1 MDSIM
6 DSIGESME
14 EDSKR
19 VSFGDRSSSKTEPPA
34 APLVPAVNHDSHS
47 FKRWLRSMRRRRT
60 PNYDGPPRYV
70 VGWPDD
76 ESKDESYRMCPSL
89 YQSQPDQSSTAS
101 SSNLHTV
108 KTASVGSLSLLTR
121 PRTSTQTS
129 TQRSAC
135 RSSALSGSDAR
146 VSIDSNRL
154 TSTLSLDEGAW
165 NRAVQRRQVIREIM
179 ETEIT
184 YLAGLKALAEV
195 LATLGITQTALQR
208 SALDLI
214 GLHENLLTKLEGTA
228 LQSDRI
234 NMPIWTT
241 ARRRI
246 KFGGVDASLA
256 KANRKA
262 VTTRKL
268 REPIDSRIKASKSVA
283 AEPNEAAEVAKIM
296 QSMLPQFKVYEDYG
310 VKYQLVSKE
319 IDLLRKSITSW
330 QAFDHGIEAL
340 LKNVASTNTRE
351 ALSNQCFTL
360 GDLLMKPIQRVC
372 KYQLLLAELLKS
384 TPVADCPSSHAI
396 IEGALQR
403 TLSASQDIN
412 RATGDPV
419 AKDRIRKTMLLGE
432 RLEFVKKG
440 DRSVLHDFG
449 PIKVCG
455 TLHVTYQ
462 NKDSVVGEYMMCCL
476 FAKYFLLATASEDSR
491 KFNAVAVIHV
501 PGASVEAPDNGIGIH
516 CLYAPYSWKLVFEV
530 RKQTFE
536 IVLTACSE
544 REATRW
550 KDNLLRQSLAET
562 PHSFDENIIMQKYST
577 TQLALEPLSA
587 VVFAGQVHNLTRRSS
602 IHGSMFTTPSHTD
615 CVRLLIKGTQAVPH
629 DNHTRASTLGRSQSL
644 QLGRH
649 SVVLAPKRQDRIRM
663 EKWLYDVWTCDVLP
677 YPGMPAWRGE
687 HLIRSSAESFIR
699 RLSSRR
705 PFTRRSSSLTTTIT
719 ARSMERT
726 ATCKEEDLIWD
737 YIEPAETL
745 SSSTNS
751 TKNHEAGHEE
761 KKDDFDRL
769 SWGVRVPQQ
778 RKVSSSKGWGEKKKA
793 NSPFGS
799 ERNKPSS
806 LRKKWSVSIFKGSSP
821 ALPAIAY

>member
-1 MDSIM
+1 M
-6 DSIGESME
+6 DSIGESLE
-14 EDSKR
+14 QGPKR
-19 VSFGDRSSSKTEPPA
+19 QSFGDRSSISEPTPVPLMPA
-34 APLVPAVNHDSHS
+34 AHHDSHS
-47 FKRWLRSMRRRRT
+47 FKRWIRSMRKKRT

-135 RSSALSGSDAR
+135 RSSAFSGSDAR
-146 VSIDSNRL
+146 VSMDSNRL

-165 NRAVQRRQVIREIM
+165 NRAVQRRQVIREIL

-208 SALDLI
+208 STLDLI

-228 LQSDRI
+228 PQSDRI
-234 NMPIWTT
+234 TMPIWT
-241 ARRRI
+241 ARRRV
-246 KFGGVDASLA
+246 KFGGVDASLT
-256 KANRKA
+256 KANRKS
-262 VTTRKL
+262 VTSRKL
-268 REPIDSRIKASKSVA
+268 REPIDSRIKSSKSVA
-283 AEPNEAAEVAKIM
+283 AEPTEAAEVAKIL

-351 ALSNQCFTL
+351 AISNQCFTL

-396 IEGALQR
+396 IEGALQG

-419 AKDRIRKTMLLGE
+419 AKDRVRKTILLGE
-432 RLEFVKKG
+432 RLEFAKKG

-455 TLHVTYQ
+455 ALHVTYQ
-462 NKDSVVGEYMMCCL
+462 TKDSINGEYMMCCL

-501 PGASVEAPDNGIGIH
+501 PGASVDAADNGIGIH
-516 CLYAPYSWKLVFEV
+516 CLHAPFSWKLVFEV

-536 IVLTACSE
+536 IILTACSD

-562 PHSFDENIIMQKYST
+562 PHSFDENIIRQKYST

-602 IHGSMFTTPSHTD
+602 IHCSMFSTPSHTD

-629 DNHTRASTLGRSQSL
+629 DNHTRPSTLGRSQSL
-644 QLGRH
+644 QLARQ

-719 ARSMERT
+719 AKSMERT
-726 ATCKEEDLIWD
+726 ATCKEENLIWD
-737 YIEPAETL
+737 YMEPSETL

-751 TKNHEAGHEE
+751 AKHHEAASEE
-761 KKDDFDRL
+761 KKDGFDAL
-769 SWGVRVPQQ
+769 GATGVHQQ
-778 RKVSSSKGWGEKKKA
+778 RKGSSRGCGEKKKA
-793 NSPFGS
+793 SSPFGS
-799 ERNKPSS
+799 ERNKPS

-821 ALPAIAY
+821 VLPAIAY